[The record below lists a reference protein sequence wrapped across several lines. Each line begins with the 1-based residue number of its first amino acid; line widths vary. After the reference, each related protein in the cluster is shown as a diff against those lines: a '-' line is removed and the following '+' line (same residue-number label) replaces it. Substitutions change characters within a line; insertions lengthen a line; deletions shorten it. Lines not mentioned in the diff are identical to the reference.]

1 MKELFEI
8 NGVVSTEGNETTDE
22 VFNGIIDYLE
32 SKNLIF
38 GGGMNPINDNL
49 KQIDENKLTKKF
61 IEAAKEAD
69 YCIGRTLS
77 LSSRGIKKYGNGEMI
92 LNLEQAEKDNEVEI
106 GTYSTYL
113 NNELL
118 LNTIIN
124 ELNKGTIK
132 LVLTSRLE
140 DKSIE
145 YLNKL
150 IK

>member
-1 MKELFEI
+1 
-8 NGVVSTEGNETTDE
+8 
-22 VFNGIIDYLE
+22 
-32 SKNLIF
+32 
-38 GGGMNPINDNL
+38 MNPINDNL

-69 YCIGRTLS
+69 YCVGRTLS